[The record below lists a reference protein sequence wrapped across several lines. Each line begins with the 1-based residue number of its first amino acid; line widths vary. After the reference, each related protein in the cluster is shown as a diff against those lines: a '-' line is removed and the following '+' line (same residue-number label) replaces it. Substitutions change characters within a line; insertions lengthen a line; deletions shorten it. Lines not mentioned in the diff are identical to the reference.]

1 MAKGFKHGAG
11 GVSLLNLK
19 VIGNPQP
26 QTASENTIWV
36 DTDTPVTCWEFS
48 ITEPATAA
56 EGMVWFQ
63 LDASSAAPINALKK
77 NAIRL
82 CPILAKQYIGGAWA
96 EKNAQCWQG
105 GEWVEIKSPKFW
117 IVKNGVE
124 TAALNSYSDG
134 TVTKATTD
142 GLLHIQARGDGFHS
156 AYLMVDL
163 TNYKNMVIT
172 GEMDTLQGNSL
183 LCIWDKNATSPTVQY
198 DRPIAQVQMETTGA
212 TLPVEAYTG
221 QYKVGV
227 TLTGSRLHKIENF
240 YLE

>member
-1 MAKGFKHGAG
+1 MAKGYKAG
-11 GVSLLNLK
+11 GGGLPLNFK
-19 VIGNPQP
+19 VVGNPKP
-26 QTASENTIWV
+26 QTAKENTIWI
-36 DTDTPVTCWEFS
+36 DTDAKITGWEFS
-48 ITEPATAA
+48 LVEPAAA
-56 EGMVWFQ
+56 TEGMVWFQ
-63 LDASSAAPINALKK
+63 LDATSTTPINALKK

-82 CPILAKQYIGGAWA
+82 SPILAKQYIGGAWA
-96 EKNAQCWQG
+96 EKNAQCRQG

-134 TVTKATTD
+134 TVTKSTSD

-156 AYLMVDL
+156 AYRMVDL

-198 DRPIAQVQMETTGA
+198 DRPIAQVQMESTGA

>member
-1 MAKGFKHGAG
+1 MAKGYKAG
-11 GVSLLNLK
+11 GGGLPLNFK
-19 VIGNPQP
+19 VVGNPKP
-26 QTASENTIWV
+26 QTAKENTIWI
-36 DTDTPVTCWEFS
+36 DTDSKITSWEFS
-48 ITEPATAA
+48 PAEPATAS

-63 LDASSAAPINALKK
+63 LDATSTTPINGLKK

-96 EKNAQCWQG
+96 EKNAQCRQG

-124 TAALNSYSDG
+124 TAALNTFSDG
-134 TVTKATTD
+134 SVTKSTTD

-198 DRPIAQVQMETTGA
+198 DRPIAQVQMESTGA

-227 TLTGSRLHKIENF
+227 TLTGSRLHQIENF